1 MVIRTFLDKCTTIFK
16 DSSENFGLNPI
27 VSLTCGKTT
36 SHILLHFDLNN
47 DILEND
53 FTHTLI
59 LKNSGETDKKHFYDI
74 VDPHFK
80 RISSFDVIALPI
92 NKKWDVGNGF
102 DKGSDFWLTGEGHVS
117 IDGSNWF
124 QSSNGYEWDEEG
136 VYSDIT
142 LLKEIEK
149 YNSGIESLILDVQH
163 FDRGN
168 EDLIINLNKYID
180 YVKQHNNENYGIL
193 LCFAPTF
200 KNFEKDSE
208 NINYI
213 SFFSNNTRT
222 FYEPYVESRIDEP
235 ILDNRHR
242 FKLGKINRLYFYSKL
257 DNEFIDLDELPTCT
271 IDDIVYPVTRHRKGC
286 YYATVNALNNFRHD
300 ELYYDIWGG
309 LKYQGDDIDD
319 VEMSFTTNKG
329 HALTL
334 GESYTSSK
342 KIDATIIGIND
353 YEKILQ
359 GEKRELNVIFRVP
372 YQSSCYDLYE
382 KAFYRLY
389 IKDGKD
395 EVNVIDWDSIDILD
409 NFNSFVID
417 FATLL
422 PHEYHIDIKL
432 YNGKNTQIFK
442 DITKFIVVDTNNN
455 KI

>member
-1 MVIRTFLDKCTTIFK
+1 MVDLDIHQKRKKEVEEYIVNNKLNIIKEKSETEINQIVFWYPRRLEPIEITNTNNEITFYNKKVVLNRNDRIKIIGNEPLELNIPEYIPEYNP
-16 DSSENFGLNPI
+16 ENEQISQKN
-27 VSLTCGKTT
+27 
-36 SHILLHFDLNN
+36 ILLHNN
-47 DILEND
+47 SIIELGKHCFNHCTTLQTVTIPESVTKLDSLCFMDCYRLKSIKLPTCLYHIGRECFYECVSLQYITIPENV
-53 FTHTLI
+53 T
-59 LKNSGETDKKHFYDI
+59 
-74 VDPHFK
+74 
-80 RISSFDVIALPI
+80 
-92 NKKWDVGNGF
+92 
-102 DKGSDFWLTGEGHVS
+102 
-117 IDGSNWF
+117 
-124 QSSNGYEWDEEG
+124 
-136 VYSDIT
+136 
-142 LLKEIEK
+142 EI
-149 YNSGIESLILDVQH
+149 GT
-163 FDRGN
+163 
-168 EDLIINLNKYID
+168 
-180 YVKQHNNENYGIL
+180 
-193 LCFAPTF
+193 LCFAECKKLSSINIP
-200 KNFEKDSE
+200 E

-242 FKLGKINRLYFYSKL
+242 FKLGKINHLYFYSKL

-271 IDDIVYPVTRHRKGC
+271 INDIVYPVTRHRKGC

-300 ELYYDIWGG
+300 ELYYDIWSG

-353 YEKILQ
+353 YEKIFQ